1 MIEFSSVEFQ
11 HPNGV
16 LALKGIDLQI
26 RTGEVTA
33 IVGENGAGKT
43 TLIKHTNGL
52 LKPSRGAVKV
62 FGVDTREES
71 VAHLSRR
78 VGIVF
83 QNPNHQLF
91 SESVEKEITFAL
103 GNFGFSEDVVEKRL
117 NWALNSFG
125 LEKYRSTSP
134 MMLSGG
140 EKKRLCLACVL
151 AWDPDVLI
159 LDEPTVGQ
167 DYVQKERLL
176 HTVQML
182 ISQGKTVVI
191 VSHDIEFIW
200 PLQPRT
206 VVMAGGRILADGPA
220 KEIFR
225 DNAVLE
231 KARLLKPQLLDL
243 SQRLGIEAGA
253 FSDVYEAKRWLTHRL
268 GRA

>member
-52 LKPSRGAVKV
+52 LKPSRGTVKI
-62 FGVDTREES
+62 FGVDTQEES

-103 GNFGFSEDVVEKRL
+103 RNFGFSEDVVEKRL

-140 EKKRLCLACVL
+140 EKKRLCLAFVL
-151 AWDPDVLI
+151 AWDPDILI

-225 DNAVLE
+225 DDAVLE

>member
-52 LKPSRGAVKV
+52 LMPSHGTVKV

-103 GNFGFSEDVVEKRL
+103 RNFGFSEEVVEKRL

-125 LEKYRSTSP
+125 LEKYRSASP
-134 MMLSGG
+134 MLLSGG
-140 EKKRLCLACVL
+140 EKKRLCLAFVL
-151 AWDPDVLI
+151 SWDPDILI

-176 HTVQML
+176 QTVQLL

-206 VVMAGGRILADGPA
+206 IVMAGGRILADGPA

-225 DNAVLE
+225 DDAILE

-243 SQRLGIEAGA
+243 SERLGIEAGA
-253 FSDVYEAKRWLTHRL
+253 FSDVYEAKRWLMHRL
-268 GRA
+268 GRS

>member
-16 LALKGIDLQI
+16 WALKGVNLQI

-52 LKPSRGAVKV
+52 LKPSRGNVNV
-62 FGVDTREES
+62 FGVDTRKES
-71 VAHLSRR
+71 VANLSRR

-83 QNPNHQLF
+83 QNPNNQLF

-103 GNFGFSEDVVEKRL
+103 KNFGLPEDAVATQL
-117 NWALNSFG
+117 NWALKFFG
-125 LEKYRSTSP
+125 LEKYRYTSP
-134 MMLSGG
+134 MLLSGG
-140 EKKRLCLACVL
+140 EKKRLCLAFVL

-176 HTVQML
+176 HTIRML

-206 VVMAGGRILADGPA
+206 VVMAGGRILADNSA
-220 KEIFR
+220 KNIFQN
-225 DNAVLE
+225 DSLLQ

-243 SQRLGIEAGA
+243 SERLGIKSDV
-253 FSDVYEAKRWLTHRL
+253 FSDVYAAKNWLTHHLERS
-268 GRA
+268 